1 MNGLLDFLEIMRRR
15 YACKLFDANKS
26 LDAESVAFILECAR
40 LSPSSF
46 GLEHWHLFAARSA
59 DVIAS
64 LKTAC
69 LDQDSVGTASL
80 VVVAACRRGIS
91 YDPDGDFVRSRGNR
105 FPGGIEVFNV
115 DYRGYYQFLSREGLL
130 DHWARSQCYIA
141 CANMMTGAASR
152 GIDSCAIEGYDNQS
166 VMKVLG
172 LDPSIWETGII
183 TVFGFEAG
191 ECSREKI
198 RMPPGEIITYV

>member
-1 MNGLLDFLEIMRRR
+1 MNGSFDFLEIMRRR
-15 YACKLFDANKS
+15 YACKLFDQKKI
-26 LDAESVAFILECAR
+26 LDDESVGFILECAR

-46 GLEHWHLFAARSA
+46 GLEHWHLFAARRA

-80 VVVAACRRGIS
+80 VVVAACRRGSS
-91 YDPDGDFVRSRGNR
+91 YDPDGDFVQSRGNR
-105 FPGGIEVFNV
+105 FPGGIGVFNV
-115 DYRGYYQFLSREGLL
+115 DFREYYNFLAREGLL

-152 GIDSCAIEGYDNQS
+152 SIDSCAIEGYDNQA
-166 VMKVLG
+166 VLEVLG
-172 LDPSIWETGII
+172 LDSSIWETGIV

-191 ECSREKI
+191 EGSREKI